1 MKVLLP
7 GLLIDE
13 MKKRGGI
20 KMKEEET
27 IVLETFLEHVNK
39 GRPVRADSPMQQYM
53 TKMAFEAM
61 KITFELNSSFHTPEE
76 IRKLFFQLTGQPE
89 EETFRMF
96 PPFTT
101 DCGKNI
107 RVGKNVFINSGCRFQ
122 DQGGIT
128 LGDETLVGHNVVF
141 ATLNHGFAP
150 EDRGPTY
157 PKPIRTGK
165 KVWIGANATILPGV
179 TIGDHAIVAAGAVVT
194 KDVPANV
201 IVGGVPAKVIGIV
214 GGGDKK

>member
-128 LGDETLVGHNVVF
+128 LGDGT
-141 ATLNHGFAP
+141 
-150 EDRGPTY
+150 TY
-157 PKPIRTGK
+157 PKPIRAGK

>member
-1 MKVLLP
+1 
-7 GLLIDE
+7 
-13 MKKRGGI
+13 
-20 KMKEEET
+20 
-27 IVLETFLEHVNK
+27 
-39 GRPVRADSPMQQYM
+39 
-53 TKMAFEAM
+53 
-61 KITFELNSSFHTPEE
+61 
-76 IRKLFFQLTGQPE
+76 
-89 EETFRMF
+89 MF

-150 EDRGPTY
+150 EDRGTTY

-179 TIGDHAIVAAGAVVT
+179 TIGDHAIGSRRSRDKRRSCECDRRRRAG
-194 KDVPANV
+194 KSDWHCWRRR
-201 IVGGVPAKVIGIV
+201 
-214 GGGDKK
+214 

>member
-1 MKVLLP
+1 
-7 GLLIDE
+7 
-13 MKKRGGI
+13 
-20 KMKEEET
+20 MKEEET

-128 LGDETLVGHNVVF
+128 LGAESRSCTGRSGDDLSKTDPYRQKGVDWSQCDDSAGSD
-141 ATLNHGFAP
+141 
-150 EDRGPTY
+150 DRRSCHCGSRRSRD
-157 PKPIRTGK
+157 KRRSCECDRRRRAGK
-165 KVWIGANATILPGV
+165 SDW
-179 TIGDHAIVAAGAVVT
+179 HCWRRR
-194 KDVPANV
+194 
-201 IVGGVPAKVIGIV
+201 
-214 GGGDKK
+214 

>member
-1 MKVLLP
+1 
-7 GLLIDE
+7 
-13 MKKRGGI
+13 
-20 KMKEEET
+20 MKEEET

-150 EDRGPTY
+150 EDRGTTY
-157 PKPIRTGK
+157 PKP
-165 KVWIGANATILPGV
+165 
-179 TIGDHAIVAAGAVVT
+179 
-194 KDVPANV
+194 
-201 IVGGVPAKVIGIV
+201 AKRCGLEPMRRFCRE
-214 GGGDKK
+214 

>member
-1 MKVLLP
+1 
-7 GLLIDE
+7 
-13 MKKRGGI
+13 
-20 KMKEEET
+20 MKEEET

-141 ATLNHGFAP
+141 ATLNHGVAP
-150 EDRGPTY
+150 EDRGDDLSKTDPY
-157 PKPIRTGK
+157 RQKGVDWSQCDDSAGSDDRRSCHCGSRRSRDKRRSCECDRRRRAGK
-165 KVWIGANATILPGV
+165 SDW
-179 TIGDHAIVAAGAVVT
+179 HCWRRR
-194 KDVPANV
+194 
-201 IVGGVPAKVIGIV
+201 
-214 GGGDKK
+214 

>member
-89 EETFRMF
+89 EETCLLYTSR
-96 PPFTT
+96 
-101 DCGKNI
+101 C
-107 RVGKNVFINSGCRFQ
+107 V
-122 DQGGIT
+122 
-128 LGDETLVGHNVVF
+128 
-141 ATLNHGFAP
+141 
-150 EDRGPTY
+150 
-157 PKPIRTGK
+157 
-165 KVWIGANATILPGV
+165 
-179 TIGDHAIVAAGAVVT
+179 
-194 KDVPANV
+194 
-201 IVGGVPAKVIGIV
+201 
-214 GGGDKK
+214 

>member
-122 DQGGIT
+122 DQGA
-128 LGDETLVGHNVVF
+128 LLWEM
-141 ATLNHGFAP
+141 
-150 EDRGPTY
+150 R
-157 PKPIRTGK
+157 R
-165 KVWIGANATILPGV
+165 W
-179 TIGDHAIVAAGAVVT
+179 
-194 KDVPANV
+194 
-201 IVGGVPAKVIGIV
+201 
-214 GGGDKK
+214 